1 MDLGDT
7 PSPASPVLDL
17 PDEEP
22 PKQEEAAPLV
32 AADGHE
38 EDENILVA
46 QVCVK
51 QVHGLKNFSCGAKI
65 GCTTGSRRH
74 TKKHFVDK
82 LSFYHKFNIKRWRRS
97 PSPSSTFGPR
107 V

>member
-7 PSPASPVLDL
+7 PSPATPVLDL

-22 PKQEEAAPLV
+22 PKQDEAAPLV

-51 QVHGLKNFSCGAKI
+51 QVEIFSRGAKR
-65 GCTTGSRRH
+65 GCITGSRRH

-82 LSFYHKFNIKRWRRS
+82 LSFYHKFNIKKWRRS